1 MAAASWAHIAAYR
14 ASVAKIA
21 GVFWPKK
28 FVATRAASSA
38 RLAAITGGGTVIVN
52 AASYAAT
59 AARAWL
65 AVASALAPVEVHQ
78 SMYGV
83 TADTI
88 AVDVGPTH
96 ELLVNSANADP

>member
-1 MAAASWAHIAAYR
+1 
-14 ASVAKIA
+14 
-21 GVFWPKK
+21 
-28 FVATRAASSA
+28 
-38 RLAAITGGGTVIVN
+38 LAAITGGGTVIAN

-65 AVASALAPVEVHQ
+65 AVASAWAPVEVNQ

>member
-1 MAAASWAHIAAYR
+1 MAAASCAHISAYR
-14 ASVAKIA
+14 ASVIMIA
-21 GVFWPKK
+21 GVFCPRKL
-28 FVATRAASSA
+28 VATKAASSA
-38 RLAAITGGGTVIVN
+38 RFAAITGGGTVIAN

-65 AVASALAPVEVHQ
+65 AVSSACAAVVLIQ
-78 SMYGV
+78 SIYGV
-83 TADTI
+83 TADII